1 MFYTKKNSI
10 SKLVL
15 KNYEFESVR
24 ILVKLCH
31 IKKDVKD
38 YFKSR
43 KNALSLKQAGMITL
57 QI

>member
-10 SKLVL
+10 SKLVK

-38 YFKSR
+38 Y
-43 KNALSLKQAGMITL
+43 LKEEKMHYHLNRQG
-57 QI
+57 